1 MAKALDQVQEAVRL
15 LADRLAL
22 RDEWLDTLL
31 GLADRPDVTGLVGG
45 RMLRIL
51 RDEGRIGTV
60 EVALRLAR
68 TLSIGV
74 PSATA
79 AAVVEGFIGGGG
91 LVLVHDE
98 ALLGLIDRW
107 LAELGADSFTDVLP
121 LLRRTFA
128 AFAAPERRMIGER
141 VRHLGASTA
150 RNGSDVD
157 DLAGLDLDRVAA
169 VLPTLKL
176 LLEEAK

>member
-1 MAKALDQVQEAVRL
+1 
-15 LADRLAL
+15 
-22 RDEWLDTLL
+22 
-31 GLADRPDVTGLVGG
+31 
-45 RMLRIL
+45 
-51 RDEGRIGTV
+51 
-60 EVALRLAR
+60 
-68 TLSIGV
+68 
-74 PSATA
+74 
-79 AAVVEGFIGGGG
+79 
-91 LVLVHDE
+91 
-98 ALLGLIDRW
+98 LGLIDRW

-150 RNGSDVD
+150 RTGSDVD